1 LSQNY
6 PNPFNPS
13 TTIQFS
19 LPTQTSVRLDIYN
32 MLGQRVKT
40 LVADEMLQAGNY
52 DVVWN
57 GTNNQN
63 ITVPSG
69 MYIYRITAGE
79 FTASKRMMFLK

>member
-57 GTNNQN
+57 GTNDQN

-69 MYIYRITAGE
+69 MYIYRITAGN
-79 FTASKRMMFLK
+79 FVDSKRMMFLK